1 MLRRLGFLSL
11 SHLTAPLSKYWKEK
25 QIKKKKEEEETSASH
40 RRQFPLLFLI

>member
-25 QIKKKKEEEETSASH
+25 QIKKKKKKKKPQQVTVDNSH
-40 RRQFPLLFLI
+40 FYF